1 MTNNNIPIILWAD
14 LETAP
19 LGQPSKLR
27 EDFAG
32 RPLLRQTLERVCRS
46 EKSGRKIV
54 FCRPEQAEE
63 VQSILKGLN
72 VEVLPIE
79 FSRPQWWSGLTASRK
94 WAAQCWRGG
103 MLGVCAFDEATL
115 PFVLAELAKK
125 LDAPAV
131 LSVDPHGAW
140 VDPCVLDRQI
150 EQYLA
155 HQDEYYFSFTQ
166 APPGLA
172 GVIIARELLEKLPQA
187 NKIAGT
193 LIGYQPSSPKID
205 LISKACNL
213 TLDPAVIQTG
223 IRFICDTQRTLALGR
238 KLAQTLDPLTAD
250 IVQIT
255 SHARNIAGSV
265 LMDLP
270 HELEIELVSGWPW
283 PGGYRPSP
291 DKPRGPIDA
300 KLIVERVAEL
310 ASQCDDLLVFLGGF
324 GEPSAHPEL
333 GKIVTG
339 LKNTGVWSIG
349 MHSTALFDSSMSET
363 ITSLP
368 IDILA
373 LLIDV
378 PQRELYKEIM
388 GIDHYEQVQKNIE
401 RVMKTIETH
410 LLTTPLLAP
419 TMIKT
424 PETMELMDAF
434 FDGWFNKVGW
444 AVINGYSDY
453 AGQIPNHAVNS
464 MAGPKRKSCRQIY
477 RRMTIFADGNVVPC
491 DQDFNAQIPLASIRE
506 QSLIDIWQGLS
517 LHELRESHLTEN
529 FCPNILCSRCR
540 QWHRP

>member
-1 MTNNNIPIILWAD
+1 
-14 LETAP
+14 
-19 LGQPSKLR
+19 
-27 EDFAG
+27 
-32 RPLLRQTLERVCRS
+32 
-46 EKSGRKIV
+46 
-54 FCRPEQAEE
+54 
-63 VQSILKGLN
+63 
-72 VEVLPIE
+72 
-79 FSRPQWWSGLTASRK
+79 
-94 WAAQCWRGG
+94 
-103 MLGVCAFDEATL
+103 
-115 PFVLAELAKK
+115 
-125 LDAPAV
+125 
-131 LSVDPHGAW
+131 
-140 VDPCVLDRQI
+140 
-150 EQYLA
+150 
-155 HQDEYYFSFTQ
+155 
-166 APPGLA
+166 
-172 GVIIARELLEKLPQA
+172 
-187 NKIAGT
+187 
-193 LIGYQPSSPKID
+193 

-410 LLTTPLLAP
+410 LLPTPLLAP

>member
-1 MTNNNIPIILWAD
+1 
-14 LETAP
+14 
-19 LGQPSKLR
+19 
-27 EDFAG
+27 
-32 RPLLRQTLERVCRS
+32 
-46 EKSGRKIV
+46 
-54 FCRPEQAEE
+54 
-63 VQSILKGLN
+63 
-72 VEVLPIE
+72 
-79 FSRPQWWSGLTASRK
+79 
-94 WAAQCWRGG
+94 
-103 MLGVCAFDEATL
+103 
-115 PFVLAELAKK
+115 
-125 LDAPAV
+125 
-131 LSVDPHGAW
+131 
-140 VDPCVLDRQI
+140 
-150 EQYLA
+150 
-155 HQDEYYFSFTQ
+155 
-166 APPGLA
+166 
-172 GVIIARELLEKLPQA
+172 
-187 NKIAGT
+187 
-193 LIGYQPSSPKID
+193 
-205 LISKACNL
+205 
-213 TLDPAVIQTG
+213 
-223 IRFICDTQRTLALGR
+223 
-238 KLAQTLDPLTAD
+238 
-250 IVQIT
+250 
-255 SHARNIAGSV
+255 
-265 LMDLP
+265 
-270 HELEIELVSGWPW
+270 
-283 PGGYRPSP
+283 
-291 DKPRGPIDA
+291 
-300 KLIVERVAEL
+300 
-310 ASQCDDLLVFLGGF
+310 
-324 GEPSAHPEL
+324 
-333 GKIVTG
+333 
-339 LKNTGVWSIG
+339 

-410 LLTTPLLAP
+410 LLPTPLLAP

-477 RRMTIFADGNVVPC
+477 RRMTIFADGSVVPC